1 MGVEFGRAVRRCDG
15 GAGSTIGFVRSV
27 GLDGSTGAG
36 DDVDECLE
44 DEDDDGVH
52 ARDAVDDD
60 DGVHARDAVDERAL
74 TTAR

>member
-1 MGVEFGRAVRRCDG
+1 VAFARARRRYDSNT
-15 GAGSTIGFVRSV
+15 GSTIPFERSV
-27 GLDGSTGAG
+27 VLYGSPGSR
-36 DDVDECLE
+36 DDL
-44 DEDDDGVH
+44 DEDDDDDDDDDVH